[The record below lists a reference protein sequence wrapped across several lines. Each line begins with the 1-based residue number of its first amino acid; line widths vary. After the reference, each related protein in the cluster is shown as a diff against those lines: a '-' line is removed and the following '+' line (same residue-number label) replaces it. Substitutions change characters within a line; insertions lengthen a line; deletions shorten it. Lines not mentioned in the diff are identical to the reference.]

1 MNIPVR
7 EGETIEGSRTT
18 RNRPY
23 PVLKCSEGEGRGWTV
38 GDGVLAGWAYGV
50 AATFLPHK
58 GGAVPESEK
67 RRAAWCTISTSHTC
81 YRVCFAPFLGLF
93 HLPISFQL
101 RRGGGG
107 RGCGVRCGV
116 SVCVSCGY
124 SKCPSV
130 CIIINNEGALKR
142 KKNFTSKKKW
152 FLVPRRSNLR
162 DLTAL

>member
-1 MNIPVR
+1 MCCVSLNDNQIATLKVLPFEMGHCSLR
-7 EGETIEGSRTT
+7 SHKNTTPDPRRTSKHRQSRISPFTPLC
-18 RNRPY
+18 RISDDYSRLQN
-23 PVLKCSEGEGRGWTV
+23 
-38 GDGVLAGWAYGV
+38 AGWAYGV

-67 RRAAWCTISTSHTC
+67 RRAAWCTTSTSHT
-81 YRVCFAPFLGLF
+81 YFRSASFSLGLF

-130 CIIINNEGALKR
+130 CIIINR
-142 KKNFTSKKKW
+142 
-152 FLVPRRSNLR
+152 
-162 DLTAL
+162 